1 MFNLR
6 WAEEGGF
13 PASDRGAA
21 YGDGLF
27 ETIRMHGNRGVLLSR
42 HLDRMVRD
50 AGRLGIPVSLT
61 DLRKACTAAIN
72 RYYDRFINQQTDG
85 DWVLKLTLTRGEGG
99 RGYRPGPGV
108 RPNLMV
114 SAGPMPEA
122 PPVAYGVAVDLSPV
136 PLMVNPLLAGI
147 KSLNRLEQVMAAR
160 EIEGDLFEVIMSD
173 SAGNLVEGTR
183 TNLLLKM
190 SEGWVTPPARNL
202 AVAGVLRQW
211 VLERLRARGELVVE
225 RAVSIGD
232 VLGADCRGLYLL
244 NSVIGVVPARSLAG
258 QDLPVDDGLATIFN
272 PLELLE

>member
-6 WAEEGGF
+6 WADEGGF

-27 ETIRMHGNRGVLLSR
+27 ETIRMHGDRGVLLSR

-61 DLRKACTAAIN
+61 ELRKACTAATS
-72 RYYDRFINQQTDG
+72 RYSGRFTNQQADRG
-85 DWVLKLTLTRGEGG
+85 WVLKLTLTRGEGG
-99 RGYRPGPGV
+99 RGYRPGPGI

-114 SAGPMPEA
+114 SAGPMPDA
-122 PPVAYGVAVDLSPV
+122 PVASGVAADFSRV
-136 PLMVNPLLAGI
+136 PLTVNPLLAGI

-160 EIEGDLFEVIMSD
+160 EIEGELFEVIMSD

-183 TNLLLKM
+183 TNLLLKVP
-190 SEGWVTPPARNL
+190 EGWVTPPVKSL

-211 VLERLRARGELVVE
+211 VLERLRARGELVAE

-232 VLGADCRGLYLL
+232 VMGSHCQGLYLL
-244 NSVIGVVPARSLAG
+244 NSVIGVVRVRRLAG
-258 QDLPVDDGLATIFN
+258 QDLPADDGLATIFN